1 MSEGHA
7 LMSAGRCLGC
17 HDAPCSRACP
27 AGVDVPG
34 FIRRFLDGNL
44 QGAGALVYASCPLG
58 ATCGMACPTEMLC
71 EGACVLRQ
79 AGQPAVPIGAL
90 QAFVCMQYKG
100 VESPG
105 KQKKAARVAVV
116 GAGPA
121 GLGCAVALRRHGHKV
136 DLFDR
141 QKKLA
146 GLVDRVIPAY
156 RLPRAIVNRDLEYL
170 DSLDLHFLPGRTID
184 REAFDQLRDTYAAV
198 FLGVGMGALQTADF
212 PGKSAEG
219 MVDVLEFLGQA
230 RAGRSPVAA
239 DRTVVIIGGG
249 NVALDAAVVA
259 RRAGA
264 REVIIFYRRSH
275 AEMPGWE
282 SEYLEAARLGVEFRW
297 LSNIAVIEQ
306 TDGKVNA
313 VQIQKMRL
321 TNKSKGGRRWVEP
334 DPDQALSRVPC
345 QMVIPALGQL
355 VERDWLAG
363 LGLDLSPD
371 GSPIVDATTFQ
382 TSLPRVFAG
391 GELISGGS
399 TIVNSLHQ
407 GMQAGDSLCA
417 ILTGKGG

>member
-1 MSEGHA
+1 
-7 LMSAGRCLGC
+7 
-17 HDAPCSRACP
+17 
-27 AGVDVPG
+27 
-34 FIRRFLDGNL
+34 
-44 QGAGALVYASCPLG
+44 
-58 ATCGMACPTEMLC
+58 MLC

-141 QKKLA
+141 QNKLA
-146 GLVDRVIPAY
+146 GLVDRVIPAH

-170 DSLDLHFLPGRTID
+170 GSLDLHFLPGRTID
-184 REAFDQLRDTYAAV
+184 REAFDQLRDTYDAV
-198 FLGVGMGALQTADF
+198 YLGVGMGALQTADF
-212 PGKSAEG
+212 PGKSADG
-219 MVDVLEFLGQA
+219 LVDVLEFLGQA
-230 RAGRSPVAA
+230 RAGRAPVAA

-259 RRAGA
+259 KRAGA
-264 REVIIFYRRSH
+264 REVIILYRRSH
-275 AEMPGWE
+275 DEMPGWE

-297 LSNIAVIEQ
+297 LSNVAVIEQ

-321 TNKSKGGRRWVEP
+321 TDRSKGGRRWVES

-345 QMVIPALGQL
+345 QMVISALGQL

-382 TSLPRVFAG
+382 TSLPMVFAG

-407 GMQAGDSLCA
+407 GMLAGDSLLA